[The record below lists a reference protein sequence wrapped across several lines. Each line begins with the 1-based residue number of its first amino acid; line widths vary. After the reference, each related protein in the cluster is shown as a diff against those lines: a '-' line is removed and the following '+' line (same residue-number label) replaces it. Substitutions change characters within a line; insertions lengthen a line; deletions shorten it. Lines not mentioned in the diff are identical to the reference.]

1 MQRRGE
7 FIFADPIQFGERERA
22 KEIGRVLQKLI
33 SDKNCHCAARFLVL
47 VESSGSSTIGRSKS
61 NPVATV
67 LSFSGALPVRYG

>member
-33 SDKNCHCAARFLVL
+33 SACLL
-47 VESSGSSTIGRSKS
+47 SSWNLLGVRSSKS
-61 NPVATV
+61 NPVASV
-67 LSFSGALPVRYG
+67 LSFSGALPVR